1 MTKRNTKNLLK
12 RGPRISLRAK
22 ANDNIITGSRVVDAI
37 LPVGRGQRQLI
48 LGDRY
53 TGKPSISLP
62 LLISSSVLN
71 SSGSIDGSGT
81 KRLFGP
87 YIGINNNPSKLS
99 KLIYSLLSLSID
111 WFLLVRII
119 LE

>member
-1 MTKRNTKNLLK
+1 MINTSNLN
-12 RGPRISLRAK
+12 RQSSFCE

-71 SSGSIDGSGT
+71 SSGSIDGS
-81 KRLFGP
+81 F
-87 YIGINNNPSKLS
+87 
-99 KLIYSLLSLSID
+99 
-111 WFLLVRII
+111 
-119 LE
+119 

>member
-1 MTKRNTKNLLK
+1 MNIHCGNTKNLLK

-81 KRLFGP
+81 KRFPINGIFSFFG
-87 YIGINNNPSKLS
+87 LTF
-99 KLIYSLLSLSID
+99 LVFYSLLPAL
-111 WFLLVRII
+111 RI
-119 LE
+119 LPL